1 VRAISKLC
9 RTSGETLFNWY
20 SAPTFAAMLLF
31 WVLGAYVLTRSPRSA
46 VSLTAVGAQFATALY
61 LLGQGMLANADTID
75 QWMPW
80 ARNLE
85 WGAHAAPLLWYW
97 LTVLL
102 LREQRETGV
111 GSYLRWVC
119 YPLGVLLTIL
129 AFAFTISIY
138 VDDALNVW
146 SAVSSLPA
154 EKAQFSRFNLPNG
167 PLYIGFLL
175 YLAGST
181 LTALANVAIAWRRA
195 ASDERRRCLGWLL
208 VSAVL
213 LAVGANTLGLF
224 NWAMDSIVPTWV
236 GHGILGVAMVVMAW
250 NVAAYSLLFRG
261 QVVRKDFFYALTGLG
276 LVVVLYGAVLLVTG
290 ASYSFQLL
298 GLIVVTLSV
307 AILSHAFVDLGR
319 GLLDPLF
326 FGPEVQS
333 LRNYLSWGLQNAAR
347 TPNLQGIIDETKEGL
362 AQVEVERLYRL
373 TEQAL
378 KRLNDPSM
386 LSRAELSSRIP
397 ATLDQIT
404 RESHNRGLEDVTPL
418 ERAQAMRAFL
428 ISGIERLKP
437 IDGSVGLEAPAAL
450 QYHIL
455 HEEYVDG
462 LENKNIQARHNIG
475 EGTFNRN
482 RQRAIQALVDDLAR
496 QEQLAARTKAA
507 AFGVS
512 GAASGS

>member
-1 VRAISKLC
+1 MRAISKLC

-46 VSLTAVGAQFATALY
+46 ISLTAVGAQFATALY
-61 LLGQGMLANADTID
+61 LLGQGMQANAETVEE
-75 QWMPW
+75 WMPW
-80 ARNLE
+80 ARNLD
-85 WGAHAAPLLWYW
+85 WGAQAAPLLWYW

-102 LREQRETGV
+102 LREQLDSVV
-111 GSYLRWVC
+111 GSYVRWVC
-119 YPLGVLLTIL
+119 YPLGVLFAAAAL
-129 AFAFTISIY
+129 AFAISTFLG
-138 VDDALNVW
+138 DGLHMW
-146 SAVSSLPA
+146 SAVSTLPSG
-154 EKAQFSRFNLPNG
+154 KAQFSRFDLPNG
-167 PLYIGFLL
+167 PLYFSFLL
-175 YLAGST
+175 YLAAST
-181 LTALANVAIAWRRA
+181 LTALLNVAMAWRRTESA
-195 ASDERRRCLGWLL
+195 ERRRRLRWLMI
-208 VSAVL
+208 SAVFF
-213 LAVGANTLGLF
+213 LAAANSLGIF
-224 NWAMDSIVPTWV
+224 NWATDSLTPTWV
-236 GHGILGVAMVVMAW
+236 GHILLGAAMVVMAW
-250 NVAAYSLLFRG
+250 NVAAYSLLFME
-261 QVVRKDFFYALTGLG
+261 QVVQRDFFYALTGLG
-276 LVVVLYGAVLLVTG
+276 LVAVLYGAVLLLMG
-290 ASYSFQLL
+290 NHYSFQLL
-298 GLIVVTLSV
+298 GLMAVTLSV
-307 AILSHAFVDLGR
+307 AVLSHAFVDLGR
-319 GLLDPLF
+319 GFLDRLF
-326 FGPEVQS
+326 FESEVQA
-333 LRNYLSWGLQNAAR
+333 LRNFLSWALQNAAR
-347 TPNLQGIIDETKEGL
+347 APDVDPVIQEAEKGF
-362 AQVEVERLYRL
+362 ARVEVDRLYRL

-418 ERAQAMRAFL
+418 ERAQAMRAVL

-482 RQRAIQALVDDLAR
+482 RQRAIQALVDELAR
-496 QEQLAARTKAA
+496 QEQLAPRTKAA

-512 GAASGS
+512 GATSGS